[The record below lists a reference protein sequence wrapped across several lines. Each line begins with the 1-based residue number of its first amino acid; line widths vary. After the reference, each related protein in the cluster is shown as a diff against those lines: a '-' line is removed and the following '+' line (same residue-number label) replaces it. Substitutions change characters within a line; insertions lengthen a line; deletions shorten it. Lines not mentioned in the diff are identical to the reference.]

1 MNPANV
7 DELQASAVAARIEL
21 DLRIGAAFTR
31 FQTLSLQNIPG
42 LEKKVLSYGSCQFP
56 TLGFVV
62 DRYWRVVK
70 FVPEKFWS
78 LEVIL
83 EKNGKGVGFKWG
95 RGRLFDKG
103 VVTIL
108 YERCLLGARRVRV
121 EAANKKPTRKWYV
134 HTTITL
140 NYHMADSH
148 QEAPPPNHRRAPKTR
163 LLLPRPLITSSH
175 DRCRETIYI
184 RVHLIPSHR
193 N

>member
-1 MNPANV
+1 MNPIDI

-78 LEVIL
+78 LRVVL
-83 EKNGKGVGFKWG
+83 EKDGKKVEFRWK
-95 RGRLFDKG
+95 RGSFFDKG
-103 VVTIL
+103 AVIVL
-108 YERCLLGARRVRV
+108 YERCLVGARKVRV
-121 EAANKKPTRKWYV
+121 ETVIKKPTSKWYV
-134 HTTITL
+134 SIIQT
-140 NYHMADSH
+140 
-148 QEAPPPNHRRAPKTR
+148 KR
-163 LLLPRPLITSSH
+163 LP
-175 DRCRETIYI
+175 
-184 RVHLIPSHR
+184 
-193 N
+193 